1 MGNILENPN
10 DLNKTKLTSFDFSV
24 RLGFHEK
31 NVTKQKKDYLSK
43 TESSYTISS
52 LPILVTVQFSCQ
64 ATASGQELL
73 WHLTLCKNWSCFL
86 HFGFVPTKVI
96 KRN

>member
-43 TESSYTISS
+43 T
-52 LPILVTVQFSCQ
+52 
-64 ATASGQELL
+64 
-73 WHLTLCKNWSCFL
+73 
-86 HFGFVPTKVI
+86 
-96 KRN
+96 